1 MNKFTKLAMMV
12 TMAASLSMAGAASAH
27 WHQPLSW
34 THRDYGHGD
43 WYGHGGGGH
52 GHGHGHGG
60 DHHHHGGCGCG
71 GGGGF
76 FSLFTRRVVVHHYY
90 PPPPPVYCAP
100 SLYPRPTAGRE
111 EPKQIMVEE
120 EAWDSKDK
128 KHSSHRRRPT
138 SGSGGAGST
147 D

>member
-1 MNKFTKLAMMV
+1 MHKFTKLTMML

-27 WHQPLSW
+27 GHQPLSW

-43 WYGHGGGGH
+43 WYGHDH
-52 GHGHGHGG
+52 GHGHG
-60 DHHHHGGCGCG
+60 DDHHHGGCGCG
-71 GGGGF
+71 GGL

-111 EPKQIMVEE
+111 EPREVVMEE
-120 EAWDSKDK
+120 EVWDGKDK
-128 KHSSHRRRPT
+128 KHSAHRRRPT

>member
-1 MNKFTKLAMMV
+1 MNKITKLAMMV
-12 TMAASLSMAGAASAH
+12 TMAASLSMAGVASAH

-34 THRDYGHGD
+34 VHRDHGD
-43 WYGHGGGGH
+43 WHH
-52 GHGHGHGG
+52 GHGHGHG
-60 DHHHHGGCGCG
+60 HHHHGGCGCG
-71 GGGGF
+71 GGL

-111 EPKQIMVEE
+111 EPKEVVMEE
-120 EAWDSKDK
+120 EWTGKDK
-128 KHSSHRRRPT
+128 KHASHRRRPT
-138 SGSGGAGST
+138 SGSGSTGST